1 MTSNSHMKT
10 LQIAG
15 ITRQARGTR
24 MKCRR
29 CKSDKDLSMFYKS
42 KRTKTCHEYICKP
55 CKSIE
60 LNAKRYGI
68 SEWFIEYL
76 YSHEQCMCCDEMF
89 TSNKGRH
96 IHHNDQGV
104 QGLVCIHCN
113 HILGQETEED
123 LQRIEKAL
131 IYMKSFRDNLLDR
144 VNQQVEPQ
152 KSGTRSRFTEES
164 SEIKGSETRMCSQC
178 KRKLTKESF
187 RIRKE
192 SNNIRKVCYGCER
205 SNVKLSHSKQAKEAR
220 NKASNCA
227 CCDCE
232 LIKKYLHHVGNTVY
246 GVVCNRC
253 NQLLGDESEQR
264 KTQLLACKL
273 WIENNH
279 SRAYDMIRPT
289 WKHVECGRNDHTRET
304 VAR

>member
-1 MTSNSHMKT
+1 
-10 LQIAG
+10 
-15 ITRQARGTR
+15 

-29 CKSDKDLSMFYKS
+29 CKNDKDLSMFYKH
-42 KRTKTCHEYICKP
+42 KRTKTGHEYICKP
-55 CKSIE
+55 CRN
-60 LNAKRYGI
+60 LLHNARIYGI

-89 TSNKGRH
+89 TSNKDRH

-104 QGLVCIHCN
+104 QGLICIHCN
-113 HILGQETEED
+113 YILGQETEED

-131 IYMKSFRDNLLDR
+131 IYMKSSRDNLLDR

-152 KSGTRSRFTEES
+152 RIGKVFNFTEES
-164 SEIKGSETRMCSQC
+164 SENRGCESQTCSQC
-178 KRKLTKESF
+178 KRYLTMNSF
-187 RIRKE
+187 RTQHKVY
-192 SNNIRKVCYGCER
+192 RKVCWDCKR
-205 SNVKLSHSKQAKEAR
+205 SNERLLHSKQAKEAR

-232 LIKKYLHHVGNTVY
+232 LIKKYLHHIGTTVF

-253 NQLLGDESEQR
+253 SQLLGDESEQR
-264 KTQLLACKL
+264 KMQLLACKL
-273 WIENNH
+273 WIEDNH
-279 SRAYDMIRPT
+279 SWDYGLFRPT